1 MQRPKQQAL
10 AFLLGAVLVGGVVG
24 FSADRVFRRDDTSV
38 AAKRKALY
46 DDLDLQ
52 PAQRVAMDSLFDARD
67 CQSEAII
74 QTIQPSLDSLKT
86 AMRDKVD
93 RILTPDQRVKLEARR
108 KEHDARNGAER
119 KRIQAACQGAAA
131 HAP

>member
-38 AAKRKALY
+38 AAKRKAMY

-52 PAQRVAMDSLFDARD
+52 PAQRTALDSLFDARNCKYD
-67 CQSEAII
+67 SIFNAIR
-74 QTIQPSLDSLKT
+74 PALDSLKT
-86 AMRDKVD
+86 ETRS
-93 RILTPDQRVKLEARR
+93 RTNSILTDEQRTKLESRR
-108 KEHDARNGAER
+108 KDHDARDEAER
-119 KRIQAACQGAAA
+119 KRIQALC
-131 HAP
+131 HK

>member
-38 AAKRKALY
+38 AAKRKAMY

-52 PAQRVAMDSLFDARD
+52 PAQRSALDSLFDARNCKYD
-67 CQSEAII
+67 SIFNAIR
-74 QTIQPSLDSLKT
+74 PALDSLKAET
-86 AMRDKVD
+86 RS
-93 RILTPDQRVKLEARR
+93 RTNSILTDEQRTKLESRR
-108 KEHDARNGAER
+108 KDHDARDEAER
-119 KRIQAACQGAAA
+119 KRIQALC
-131 HAP
+131 HK